1 MFFRAGWEL
10 EVEVLAPCRSTSII
24 LKIYDFFCDGHFFK
38 LPQIVKIEAKLG
50 RRSADNQKMLKI
62 KIFWFYIV

>member
-24 LKIYDFFCDGHFFK
+24 LKKINFFVMGIFL

-50 RRSADNQKMLKI
+50 RLSADNQKMLKI
-62 KIFWFYIV
+62 DFLEFYIV